1 MNEWQWRLV
10 FEFGGMTTPTA
21 SLATTTTP
29 EAPDCLLRAAA
40 ALSARLGVG
49 VDVQRKR
56 DFDDGYYVKGDWILD
71 QIVRDLPARSDDDL
85 RRLAEEARRT

>member
-10 FEFGGMTTPTA
+10 FDFGGATIVSEPM
-21 SLATTTTP
+21 ATTKTP

-56 DFDDGYYVKGDWILD
+56 DFDDGYYVKGDWVLD
-71 QIVRDLPARSDDDL
+71 HVVHDRAGK
-85 RRLAEEARRT
+85 AGRT